1 VATHDK
7 EKNKR
12 GKSAPHL
19 KKDNKLSIKKYDNKD
34 TCFFCKKNGHMN
46 KDYQKYQR
54 LFEKKGNIIF
64 LVCHKSFFVEAPC
77 NTWWIDYGSTIH
89 IVNTM

>member
-34 TCFFCKKNGHMN
+34 TCFFCKKNGHM
-46 KDYQKYQR
+46 KK
-54 LFEKKGNIIF
+54 EKKGNIIF